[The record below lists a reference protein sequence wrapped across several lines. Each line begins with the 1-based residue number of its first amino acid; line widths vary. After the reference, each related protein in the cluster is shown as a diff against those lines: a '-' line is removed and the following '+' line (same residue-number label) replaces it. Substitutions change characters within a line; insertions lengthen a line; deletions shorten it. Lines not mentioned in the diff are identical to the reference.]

1 MKHTK
6 KICALSVTAAL
17 SLALAAPAAAA
28 DYTVQRGDSL
38 WKIAREQL
46 GDGTRWGELYAAN
59 RDTVRDPSLI
69 YAGQVLK
76 IPGSGEETAPSA
88 PAEETMP
95 AVESTTRTEKAL
107 ALIRTFATGDTE
119 TAARLLDENY
129 IQHNLAYG
137 TGEAAFLGSVEYL
150 ASAPVKTT
158 VNNIRA
164 FEDGDYVFLQTVYN
178 FAGAG
183 EQVAFDIFR
192 FDEDGEIAEHWD
204 NLAPLADQPNPSG
217 RTQIDGALEIT
228 GLDKTEENRQLVKN
242 FLYDVMQGNNPDKTA
257 DYFDGDTYLQHN
269 TAIAD
274 GVSGL
279 NAALSALAQ
288 QGIQMIYD
296 ETHMVLA
303 QGNYVLAVSEGTYGG
318 APTSYYDLWRV
329 ENGKIAEHWDVMET
343 IADQSTWQND
353 NGKF

>member
-1 MKHTK
+1 MKK
-6 KICALSVTAAL
+6 FISSA
-17 SLALAAPAAAA
+17 LAL
-28 DYTVQRGDSL
+28 TL
-38 WKIAREQL
+38 IASVL
-46 GDGTRWGELYAAN
+46 
-59 RDTVRDPSLI
+59 
-69 YAGQVLK
+69 AGCSSNTTSTSD
-76 IPGSGEETAPSA
+76 PGSAPESST
-88 PAEETMP
+88 PSSQ
-95 AVESTTRTEKAL
+95 VESNPRAEQTNTEKAL
-107 ALIRTFATGDTE
+107 ALIGTFASGDTE
-119 TAARLLDENY
+119 TARELLDENY

-137 TGEAAFLGSVEYL
+137 TGEDAFIGSVEYL
-150 ASAPVKTT
+150 ASADVKTT
-158 VNNIRA
+158 VENIRS

-204 NLAPLADQPNPSG
+204 NLATLATEPNPSG
-217 RTQIDGALEIT
+217 HTQIDGTMEVT
-228 GLDKTEENRQLVKN
+228 DLDKTEENRELVKN

-257 DYFDGDTYLQHN
+257 DYFDGDTYIQHN

-279 NAALSALAQ
+279 NAALTALAE

-296 ETHMVLA
+296 ETHLILA
-303 QGNYVLAVSEGTYGG
+303 QGNFVLAVSEGTYGG

-343 IADQSTWQND
+343 ISDQSTWQND